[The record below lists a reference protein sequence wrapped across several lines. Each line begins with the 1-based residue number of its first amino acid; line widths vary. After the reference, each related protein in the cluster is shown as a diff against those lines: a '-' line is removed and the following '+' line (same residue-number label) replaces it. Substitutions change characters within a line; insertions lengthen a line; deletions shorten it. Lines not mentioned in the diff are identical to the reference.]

1 MPAES
6 ALSTD
11 VLSQMVGSYSRF
23 SNSCGHR
30 SASNFSGFFRRVAF
44 GLPWHQTYL
53 LVLKQCKIRRDFI
66 LQIIFSPAGG
76 HQEKGQKQSQSHLHA
91 AAETSPI
98 RLNTLLPQ
106 PQRSSLSSP
115 ATPTFQLPDKR
126 NQFSTRVFIF
136 CDETQQFSDKWR
148 SEARTSQS

>member
-1 MPAES
+1 M
-6 ALSTD
+6 LSTD
-11 VLSQMVGSYSRF
+11 VLSQVVGSYSRF

-30 SASNFSGFFRRVAF
+30 STSKFSGFFRRVTS

-53 LVLKQCKIRRDFI
+53 IVLKHYKRRSDFT
-66 LQIIFSPAGG
+66 LHTIFSLAWG
-76 HQEKGQKQSQSHLHA
+76 HQEKGQKQSQSRLHA
-91 AAETSPI
+91 AAGTSPI

-115 ATPTFQLPDKR
+115 AATPTFQLPDKR
-126 NQFSTRVFIF
+126 NQFSTCVFIF

-148 SEARTSQS
+148 SEAITSQS